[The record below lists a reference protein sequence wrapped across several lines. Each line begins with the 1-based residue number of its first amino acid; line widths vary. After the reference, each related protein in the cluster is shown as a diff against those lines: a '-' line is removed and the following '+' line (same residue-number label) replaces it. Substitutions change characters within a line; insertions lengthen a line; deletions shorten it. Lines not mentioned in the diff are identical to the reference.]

1 MYYGWLVPSL
11 HVTLQILIS
20 SEFFCFQI
28 RRLAIKS
35 LPDICRGA
43 TDTTL
48 CTKVADLLT
57 QLLLSGMYRIICRIE
72 REGRER
78 KRDGKRGGEGGERK
92 ERGWRERARIHFT
105 GWPYF

>member
-11 HVTLQILIS
+11 HVTLQILIRL
-20 SEFFCFQI
+20 EFFCFQI

-57 QLLLSGMYRIICRIE
+57 QLLLSGMYRIICRGE
-72 REGRER
+72 REKER
-78 KRDGKRGGEGGERK
+78 WK
-92 ERGWRERARIHFT
+92 ERGGGR
-105 GWPYF
+105 

>member
-1 MYYGWLVPSL
+1 MVSL
-11 HVTLQILIS
+11 RILLL
-20 SEFFCFQI
+20 FQI

-57 QLLLSGMYRIICRIE
+57 QLLLSGMIEWKEKEGE
-72 REGRER
+72 RERER
-78 KRDGKRGGEGGERK
+78 KKGEK
-92 ERGWRERARIHFT
+92 ML
-105 GWPYF
+105 